1 MKFHKLP
8 PKRQQ
13 QLVDERIR
21 QGDCAPDYDWWE
33 HSYDEFISFCES
45 LGLDISYNTREW
57 KTRSGQGRAY
67 KEYELYFDLGR
78 GRGVTFNATYR
89 PVKTVLPE
97 IYDDDVKKSMEALRV
112 YELTRRMLNL
122 EEMHGHVKD
131 NRVTADT
138 SDDETDLEAIEGF
151 ENLLEEL
158 VDSLAYRLFQDLESE
173 HDYFFTEEYIREEL
187 EALDEDYEEDE
198 EDEETEDTISDLN

>member
-1 MKFHKLP
+1 MKFHELT

-21 QGDCAPDYDWWE
+21 QGDCAPDHDWWE
-33 HSYDEFISFCES
+33 PSYGEFISLCES

-57 KTRSGQGRAY
+57 KTRSGQGHTV
-67 KEYELYFDLGR
+67 KEHELYFDLGQR
-78 GRGVTFNATYR
+78 RGVTFNATYR

-112 YELTRRMLNL
+112 YELTRRMLKL
-122 EEMHGHVKD
+122 ETMYGYVGG
-131 NRVTADT
+131 NRVTAEI
-138 SDDETDLEAIEGF
+138 SDDETDLEAVEEF

-158 VDSLAYRLFQDLESE
+158 VDSLAYQLFKDLESE
-173 HDYFFTEEYIREEL
+173 HDYFFTDEYIREEL

-198 EDEETEDTISDLN
+198 ETEDTISDLN